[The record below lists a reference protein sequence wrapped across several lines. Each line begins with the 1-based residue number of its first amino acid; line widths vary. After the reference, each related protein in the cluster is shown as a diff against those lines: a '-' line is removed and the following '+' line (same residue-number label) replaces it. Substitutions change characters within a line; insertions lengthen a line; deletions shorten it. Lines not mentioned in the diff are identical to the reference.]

1 MPDYNNAKIYKI
13 ECSITGEI
21 YIGSTCEPTLARR
34 LAKHVSCYKSW
45 KRGKGNNVTSFDI
58 IDRGEYKIMLIEN
71 FICNSKDE
79 LAAREGHYIKE
90 YRLVD
95 KVVNRKIEGRTK
107 KEYNQDN
114 KEKQGIQYK
123 LYYINHK
130 EEINLYK
137 AKYRTDNAE
146 TIKEKKSTPFL
157 CECGAK
163 FRHDG
168 KAEHLRSQKHLK
180 FVDNPGAIKVQRSTP
195 FKCECGGRY
204 THQHRTEH
212 LRSKQHLKFVDDKSL
227 D

>member
-107 KEYNQDN
+107 KEYHEDN
-114 KEKQGIQYK
+114 KDKIAIQKKNYRM
-123 LYYINHK
+123 NHI
-130 EEINLYK
+130 EEIAIK
-137 AKYRTDNAE
+137 QAKYRTDSAE
-146 TIKEKKSTPFL
+146 AIKEKNQY
-157 CECGAK
+157 
-163 FRHDG
+163 
-168 KAEHLRSQKHLK
+168 RSYVNVVEN
-180 FVDNPGAIKVQRSTP
+180 VDMVK
-195 FKCECGGRY
+195 
-204 THQHRTEH
+204 
-212 LRSKQHLKFVDDKSL
+212 
-227 D
+227 